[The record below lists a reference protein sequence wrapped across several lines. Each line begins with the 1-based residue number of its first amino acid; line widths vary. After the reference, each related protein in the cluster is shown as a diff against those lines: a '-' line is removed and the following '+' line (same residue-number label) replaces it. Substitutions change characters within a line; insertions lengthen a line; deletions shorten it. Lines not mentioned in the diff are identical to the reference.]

1 MAIEEFTRGHNK
13 TLESLE
19 PSVTMFLKGGLCRLE
34 RVNMKIKKCDVCGKD
49 IKVDALETINF

>member
-1 MAIEEFTRGHNK
+1 MAIEEFMRGHNK
-13 TLESLE
+13 MLEILE

-49 IKVDALETINF
+49 IKVDTLEAINF

>member
-1 MAIEEFTRGHNK
+1 MVIEEFMRGHNK

-19 PSVTMFLKGGLCRLE
+19 PSVIMLLKGGLCRLE

-49 IKVDALETINF
+49 IKVDTLEAINF